1 MSCNININK
10 CLQSII
16 VLVSLKIVNCS
27 IFRHLLSL
35 ILKEMDEEKYI
46 ENVDYYM
53 RVLTLLTDTE
63 VNLINDC
70 WNLVKTTEGF
80 FEKIFYRMLA
90 GNNAIRTLFVGLE
103 DTSDEMLTKS
113 KVFRDHNDQV
123 VNSLSA
129 IVEHIQSPNTWMLDV
144 LRTATIHRLS
154 AVKLSYFT
162 DFKSMFM
169 GELKNALGEN
179 FNTENEELWDRVLDC
194 VVGFMN
200 QCLDK

>member
-1 MSCNININK
+1 
-10 CLQSII
+10 
-16 VLVSLKIVNCS
+16 
-27 IFRHLLSL
+27 
-35 ILKEMDEEKYI
+35 MDEEKYI

-90 GNNAIRTLFVGLE
+90 GNNAIRNLFVGLE

-169 GELKNALGEN
+169 GELKHALGEN
-179 FNTENEELWDRVLDC
+179 FNTEKEELWDRVLDC

>member
-1 MSCNININK
+1 
-10 CLQSII
+10 
-16 VLVSLKIVNCS
+16 
-27 IFRHLLSL
+27 
-35 ILKEMDEEKYI
+35 MDEEKYI

-63 VNLINDC
+63 VNIINDC

-90 GNNAIRTLFVGLE
+90 GNIAIRTLFVGLE

-169 GELKNALGEN
+169 AELKHALGES
-179 FNTENEELWDRVLDC
+179 FNKEKEELWDRVLDC

>member
-1 MSCNININK
+1 
-10 CLQSII
+10 
-16 VLVSLKIVNCS
+16 
-27 IFRHLLSL
+27 
-35 ILKEMDEEKYI
+35 MDEEQYI
-46 ENVDYYM
+46 ENVDYNM
-53 RVLTLLTDTE
+53 RVLTLLTETE
-63 VNLINDC
+63 VNLINEC
-70 WNLVKTTEGF
+70 WSLVKATEGL
-80 FEKIFYRMLA
+80 FEKIFYRMLTE
-90 GNNAIRTLFVGLE
+90 NRAIRTLFVGLE
-103 DTSDEMLTKS
+103 ETSDEMLTKN

-169 GELKNALGEN
+169 GELKHTLGEN
-179 FNTENEELWDRVLDC
+179 LSPEKEELWDRVLDC